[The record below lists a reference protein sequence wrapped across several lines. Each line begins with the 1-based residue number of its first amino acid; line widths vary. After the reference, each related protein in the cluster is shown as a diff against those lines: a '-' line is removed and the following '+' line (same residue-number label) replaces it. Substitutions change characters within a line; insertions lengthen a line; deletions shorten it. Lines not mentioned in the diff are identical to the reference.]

1 MEKLLKAWR
10 KKNGGNGTCHP
21 IGRAVAFSGGHVFP
35 VRAAIPVNLAI
46 RATMHMEERSWMDDF
61 NVSNP
66 TPFF

>member
-1 MEKLLKAWR
+1 M
-10 KKNGGNGTCHP
+10 
-21 IGRAVAFSGGHVFP
+21 FP

-66 TPFF
+66 TPVF